1 VKFGPAMAM
10 RMMWKEMINIKTMM
24 AMYASKHQSTRTSA
38 FDCLLDLI
46 AVPFVDQTISI
57 QILQWYLRRMN
68 RRGKAIVRA
77 WTGDF

>member
-1 VKFGPAMAM
+1 VAGINNVKLWNLSLEVEG
-10 RMMWKEMINIKTMM
+10 EV
-24 AMYASKHQSTRTSA
+24 RTSYGEE
-38 FDCLLDLI
+38 DDVEGDDKHKDNDGN